1 MTKQEISTFCV
12 DQLAE
17 ILRLPKEQVDVN
29 AKFTRLGLDS
39 AMTVYLLME
48 LEDRLDLELSPETFY
63 DHPTVDA
70 LSAHIGEKVAARTQ
84 RAAARYFGLT
94 DGLRLARLRPGTSRR
109 DTGRRARAGLP
120 HRPRRRRVRPHLP
133 R

>member
-1 MTKQEISTFCV
+1 MIDNRGSAPIVPAAMTKQEISTFCV

-17 ILRLPKEQVDVN
+17 ILRLPKEQIDVN

-63 DHPTVDA
+63 DYPTVDA
-70 LSAHIGEKVAARTQ
+70 LSAHLAEKIAARGQT
-84 RAAARYFGLT
+84 AAAR
-94 DGLRLARLRPGTSRR
+94 
-109 DTGRRARAGLP
+109 
-120 HRPRRRRVRPHLP
+120 
-133 R
+133 

>member
-1 MTKQEISTFCV
+1 MTKDEISAFCV

-17 ILRLPKEQVDVN
+17 ILRIPKEQVDVN

-70 LSAHIGEKVAARTQ
+70 LSAHLAGKVAARAQ
-84 RAAARYFGLT
+84 PAAAR
-94 DGLRLARLRPGTSRR
+94 
-109 DTGRRARAGLP
+109 
-120 HRPRRRRVRPHLP
+120 
-133 R
+133 

>member
-12 DQLAE
+12 DQLAD

-70 LSAHIGEKVAARTQ
+70 LSVHLADKVAARAQT
-84 RAAARYFGLT
+84 AAAR
-94 DGLRLARLRPGTSRR
+94 
-109 DTGRRARAGLP
+109 
-120 HRPRRRRVRPHLP
+120 
-133 R
+133 

>member
-17 ILRLPKEQVDVN
+17 ILRIPKEQVDVN

-70 LSAHIGEKVAARTQ
+70 LSVHLADKVAARAQT
-84 RAAARYFGLT
+84 AAAR
-94 DGLRLARLRPGTSRR
+94 
-109 DTGRRARAGLP
+109 
-120 HRPRRRRVRPHLP
+120 
-133 R
+133 

>member
-1 MTKQEISTFCV
+1 MTKEEISSFCV

-17 ILRLPKEQVDVN
+17 ILRIPKEKVDVT

-48 LEDRLDLELSPETFY
+48 LEDRLDLELSAETFY

-70 LSAHIGEKVAARTQ
+70 LSAHLVEKIAVRAQT
-84 RAAARYFGLT
+84 AAAR
-94 DGLRLARLRPGTSRR
+94 
-109 DTGRRARAGLP
+109 
-120 HRPRRRRVRPHLP
+120 
-133 R
+133 